1 MTDTPQTENGFT
13 RIANE
18 LMDALAKT
26 RISGEARQVL
36 DAIIRKTYG
45 WGKTSDDISLSQ
57 FMIMT
62 GLSKSTICKAIKK
75 LISMNIIVKR
85 GSSATL
91 FTKQGKAIT
100 STYSVQKNHKYWKP
114 LPKKETLRHVT
125 QKGNLEQS
133 GPATSPKKETL
144 RHVPKNGNDVTQ
156 KANGTLPKK
165 STTIESL
172 KKKAFSPN
180 SIEYGLAKLL
190 FDLILKKD
198 SGHKQPDL
206 EMWAGHIDDLIR
218 IDGRMAEE
226 IKSVIVWCQSGE
238 TAESRFWSSNVLS
251 TDKLRQQFDRLRLKM
266 EEDKIKSNRPEIN
279 RTVEAYKPRAKPER
293 TAAGS
298 KHISEIL
305 KAAGQKA
312 FGKRKRKVEVSV

>member
-1 MTDTPQTENGFT
+1 M
-13 RIANE
+13 
-18 LMDALAKT
+18 
-26 RISGEARQVL
+26 
-36 DAIIRKTYG
+36 
-45 WGKTSDDISLSQ
+45 
-57 FMIMT
+57 
-62 GLSKSTICKAIKK
+62 
-75 LISMNIIVKR
+75 
-85 GSSATL
+85 
-91 FTKQGKAIT
+91 
-100 STYSVQKNHKYWKP
+100 
-114 LPKKETLRHVT
+114 
-125 QKGNLEQS
+125 
-133 GPATSPKKETL
+133 
-144 RHVPKNGNDVTQ
+144 PKNGNDVTQ